1 MKRILLLLPS
11 PSSVES
17 LLLRRWNYTSLNSIS
32 NSSSPHLKSTG
43 QINSEGLFGS
53 WIKRNNCTQS
63 SKPSQSSSGHK
74 TNENQSQNTSSTSS
88 STSSS
93 DSFSKQEQFRLN
105 LQKLNKQRNQNQ
117 SNTNAL
123 AIGIG
128 SVGAINVYLF
138 LSSII
143 PTNNNN
149 NK

>member
-17 LLLRRWNYTSLNSIS
+17 LLLRRWNHTSLNSIS
-32 NSSSPHLKSTG
+32 SSSSPHLKSTG

-53 WIKRNNCTQS
+53 WIKRNNCTHS
-63 SKPSQSSSGHK
+63 SKSSQSSSGHK
-74 TNENQSQNTSSTSS
+74 TNENQSQNTSS

-93 DSFSKQEQFRLN
+93 DPFSKQEQFRLN

-128 SVGAINVYLF
+128 SVGAITVYQR
-138 LSSII
+138 
-143 PTNNNN
+143 
-149 NK
+149 